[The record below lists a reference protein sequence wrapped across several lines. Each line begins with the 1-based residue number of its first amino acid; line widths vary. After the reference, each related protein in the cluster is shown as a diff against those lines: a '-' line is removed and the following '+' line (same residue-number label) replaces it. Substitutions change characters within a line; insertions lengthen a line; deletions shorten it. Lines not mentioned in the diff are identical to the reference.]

1 MFKFIDKNNLIPK
14 ENINLPKIEIYNNY
28 IKIINYKKIIKL
40 DSKLIILNNIK
51 VEGINLKI
59 SNLFKDYITV
69 KGNIKKIEFGEFY
82 D

>member
-40 DSKLIILNNIK
+40 DSKLIILKNIK